1 MDCHASLAM
10 TSPAALLSMTGQG
23 TDAVNL
29 AVIVLSGCKRLHLGA
44 QLDFSNQENPLWQLH

>member
-1 MDCHASLAM
+1 M
-10 TSPAALLSMTGQG
+10 TSPAALLAMTGQG